1 MYQERHFLPAAS
13 LLEWPEGIE
22 RATIFDSGEVCMAAR
37 QVILYFD
44 DQKDALRFALAA
56 GSVMAGE
63 GETVTTEERT
73 LIQETQRA
81 SRILL
86 DEPVNTGTPG

>member
-1 MYQERHFLPAAS
+1 
-13 LLEWPEGIE
+13 
-22 RATIFDSGEVCMAAR
+22 MAAR

-56 GSVMAGE
+56 GSVMAGD
-63 GETVTTEERT
+63 GETISSGESALV
-73 LIQETQRA
+73 QEMQRA

-86 DEPVNTGTPG
+86 DEAVNTSATSETAR